1 MQKCL
6 HTHTQ
11 ARHNNEYSIAAILKV
26 SKPLSEFW
34 SAFLVHIHKEKGY
47 KLVEMKWE
55 GGEVA
60 ADPDK
65 VYQFSQSGL
74 FESANELCGSHVQQ
88 TAALMHARQ
97 KPKHTNHA
105 SFFF

>member
-1 MQKCL
+1 ML
-6 HTHTQ
+6 THTHTQ
-11 ARHNNEYSIAAILKV
+11 ARHNNEQSIAAILKV

-34 SAFLVHIHKEKGY
+34 SALLVRIHKEKGY

-74 FESANELCGSHVQQ
+74 FESANELWAQWCGGGSH
-88 TAALMHARQ
+88 MQ
-97 KPKHTNHA
+97 KLLP
-105 SFFF
+105 